1 MLRGFRK
8 PYKKLFDGE
17 VFTTVRVHEYD
28 LDNGIE
34 FGRVDVIALYP
45 RSKRYLRLGRAQI
58 IGMEFFEDIE
68 GFEGYSSEEFAQYDA
83 GETKWNLVL
92 SLKEQAK
99 RRHIKEPTITV
110 YTYLWTD
117 KEKGYYEGR
126 DAIMETIRL
135 VTVSETLDEI
145 NIARAGE
152 LYQLAKEKRWE
163 FIWRIGNWRL
173 IFNSDDGVKA

>member
-34 FGRVDVIALYP
+34 FGRSDVIALYP

-58 IGMEFFEDIE
+58 IGMEFFEDIG
-68 GFEGYSSEEFAQYDA
+68 GFENYSSEDFARYDA
-83 GETKWNLVL
+83 EDSKRNLVL

-110 YTYLWTD
+110 YTYLWTN
-117 KEKGYYEGR
+117 KEDGYYE
-126 DAIMETIRL
+126 
-135 VTVSETLDEI
+135 
-145 NIARAGE
+145 
-152 LYQLAKEKRWE
+152 AKEGMQE
-163 FIWRIGNWRL
+163 
-173 IFNSDDGVKA
+173 